1 MLYDVY
7 KMFELGQKL
16 TVDVA
21 KSVAPAT
28 GELSLRRGTAQLT
41 IGPDRVATI
50 TKLSGCTVTAINSE
64 GAILIKGTECIMRKP
79 AYKSQFDDYAQ
90 EWLCKPV
97 DPTVRRR

>member
-21 KSVAPAT
+21 KSVAPVT
-28 GELSLRRGTAQLT
+28 GELSLRRGIAQLT
-41 IGPDRVATI
+41 MGPDRVATT
-50 TKLSGCTVTAINSE
+50 TKLERCTVTAINGE
-64 GAILIKGTECIMRKP
+64 GAILIKGTENIICKP
-79 AYKSQFDDYAQ
+79 TYKSQFDAYPQ